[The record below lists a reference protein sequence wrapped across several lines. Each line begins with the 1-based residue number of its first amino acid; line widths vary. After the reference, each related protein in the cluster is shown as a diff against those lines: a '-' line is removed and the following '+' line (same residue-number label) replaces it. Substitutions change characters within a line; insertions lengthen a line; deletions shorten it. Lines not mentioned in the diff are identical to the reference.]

1 MCKGPGIVYVSG
13 SRKEIKKN
21 HWNDGGNLNSVI
33 EKAAYIAFPSHAI
46 LYPKTPAHP
55 LPVSQ
60 SFKLRRITQLGLYTF
75 YLWEERLSFSSP
87 FIASSISAA

>member
-1 MCKGPGIVYVSG
+1 MLRNNLCNKAFESTKGYTG
-13 SRKEIKKN
+13 
-21 HWNDGGNLNSVI
+21 
-33 EKAAYIAFPSHAI
+33 HAI